1 MFDKSRNRIA
11 WEKVLLDNTVP
22 VSFKQAIR
30 TMFIPYNISFE
41 IFSVNCDCIENCCK
55 TDSNGKSPS
64 RSVLETVKDVQYKYS
79 CINCSSM
86 PLWYY
91 MAFPDVFL
99 WTISETP
106 QSKNFFKNFELKHK
120 NEDLLDSTGE
130 VAIKFVK
137 EFVDG
142 FISFTGKKLECS
154 I

>member
-1 MFDKSRNRIA
+1 MVDKSRNRIA

-41 IFSVNCDCIENCCK
+41 IFSVNCDYIENCCK

-86 PLWYY
+86 PLRYY

-106 QSKNFFKNFELKHK
+106 QSKNF
-120 NEDLLDSTGE
+120 
-130 VAIKFVK
+130 
-137 EFVDG
+137 
-142 FISFTGKKLECS
+142 
-154 I
+154 